1 MKLRKQN
8 GSAGIGMLLFALGMS
23 AIVLVGFTT
32 MYSWA
37 HFRLWKAEYS
47 GKALQIEKEYYGR
60 AVLAEAKHAKMA
72 RIESAKA
79 EKESAQLTADA
90 IKIVGQAAKDYPEYR
105 NQEFILAFG
114 EALKSGTIE
123 QIMYIPTEA
132 NIPITEAN
140 RLK

>member
-8 GSAGIGMLLFALGMS
+8 GSAGIAMLLFALGMS
-23 AIVLVGFTT
+23 AIVLVSFTT